1 MFESVICL
9 QASAALQ
16 GKGCSVSSV
25 ALPCTVVLPVLPAR
39 KVPSA
44 ELTLGPLLEQK
55 LLGSCAKWLQ
65 SCL

>member
-1 MFESVICL
+1 MVESVICL

-25 ALPCTVVLPVLPAR
+25 AFPCTVVLPV
-39 KVPSA
+39 VPGTRVSSA
-44 ELTLGPLLEQK
+44 ELTMGPLLEQR
-55 LLGSCAKWLQ
+55 LLRSCAKWLR